1 MRCIPMPGTYV
12 GKKKEH
18 IIFEFSDM
26 ENNFGITQQNS
37 ITSNL
42 ALQTTI

>member
-1 MRCIPMPGTYV
+1 MPGTYV
-12 GKKKEH
+12 GEKIKIKKEL